1 MSLTLF
7 TSFLIGQRLFQRTS
21 VPKWP
26 GQADDKA
33 HRFEQMLDALPDAIV
48 MFDSCGRVEG
58 CNQAMRRLLDIPD
71 LAKGI
76 DDLIGFF
83 QSLEKGIQADLAY
96 LLPEISQVIQRVK
109 TPFYCMHRDGEGE
122 QSRALEFH
130 AYAASDSDT
139 TTLLMIRDVSEKM
152 QQERDRADC
161 FAVAA
166 HEIRSPLAAISGYI
180 QLLQLE
186 TTPSAW
192 ASKIYT
198 QLHEKVRSVDVLL
211 DDLTRLNRMEHEG
224 AGMQEWRESD
234 LRAVL
239 RLSLRPF
246 HEQRH
251 RISLDL
257 PTYGLWVKAD
267 IVPLLVALRN
277 ALENALK
284 YSAPDTMVT
293 LRLQPGETGWARIE
307 VLDQGPG
314 IDPLYKEKV
323 FDKFYRL
330 PGQQEQGSGLGLS
343 ILRSIVHHHGGKVYF
358 KDRPGPGAHL
368 VMELVLLPSASYIP

>member
-1 MSLTLF
+1 MLLTLF
-7 TSFLIGQRLFQRTS
+7 TSFLIGQRLFDRAS

-26 GQADDKA
+26 GQAYEKA

-48 MFDSCGRVEG
+48 MFDSCGRIEG
-58 CNQAMRRLLDIPD
+58 CNRAMRRLLDTPE
-71 LAKGI
+71 LANDN
-76 DDLIGFF
+76 DDLIDFF
-83 QSLEKGIQADLAY
+83 QNLEKGIRADLAY
-96 LLPEISQVIQRVK
+96 LLPGISQVINREK
-109 TPFYCMHRDGEGE
+109 NPFYYMHRDGEGE
-122 QSRALEFH
+122 QARALEFH
-130 AYAASDSDT
+130 AYAASDSDSA
-139 TTLLMIRDVSEKM
+139 TLLMIRDVSTKM

-161 FAVAA
+161 FAMAA

-192 ASKIYT
+192 ASKIYS
-198 QLHEKVRSVDVLL
+198 QLHEKVRGVDVLL
-211 DDLTRLNRMEHEG
+211 DDLTRLNRMEYEG
-224 AGMQEWRESD
+224 TSMQEWRESD

-246 HEQRH
+246 HDQRH
-251 RISLDL
+251 RIYLDV
-257 PTYGLWVKAD
+257 PEYGLWAKVD

-330 PGQQEQGSGLGLS
+330 PGQQVQGSGLGLS
-343 ILRSIVHHHGGKVYF
+343 ILRSIVHHHGGRVYF